1 MTNDGL
7 RAVAA
12 LTSLTHLDLTC
23 CSLVTNDGLRAV
35 AALTSLIHLDLRE
48 KVTADGLPALS
59 SLPVLTELDVSWC
72 NVTAAGVDTLR
83 NTTAS
88 PSLDTEL

>member
-1 MTNDGL
+1 MLPHLLLVGDER
-7 RAVAA
+7 RAVGGA
-12 LTSLTHLDLTC
+12 
-23 CSLVTNDGLRAV
+23 G
-35 AALTSLIHLDLRE
+35 LTSLIHLDLRE